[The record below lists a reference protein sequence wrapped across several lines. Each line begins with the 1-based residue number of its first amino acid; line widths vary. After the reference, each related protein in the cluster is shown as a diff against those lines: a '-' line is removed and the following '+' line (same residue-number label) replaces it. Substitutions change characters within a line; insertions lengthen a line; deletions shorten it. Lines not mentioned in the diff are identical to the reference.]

1 MHSVLRLSL
10 AAAMTLT
17 LSPTRTMTSQA
28 PGRIPL
34 PRSGAVCPI
43 QLKTLQLKS
52 NHLRFEYRNSSDKD
66 LQGIVFGVAYFDSVQ
81 DPHRVVVIGGIDRRL
96 RAGQLYKSQLD
107 IGYWRNSGYAGWTLW
122 PAKILF
128 ADGSTWQMGHEVNAC
143 SVVNWLEKQITP
155 PPLPNAVITMVPEHY
170 PEQK

>member
-1 MHSVLRLSL
+1 MIQVPRLLPAL
-10 AAAMTLT
+10 ALALLLSHPRALT
-17 LSPTRTMTSQA
+17 AQDS
-28 PGRIPL
+28 GRKQL
-34 PRSGAVCPI
+34 ATTGATCPI
-43 QLKTLQLKS
+43 QLKFLQLHK
-52 NHLRFEYRNSSDKD
+52 NHLEFEYRNSSDKV
-66 LQGIVFGVAYFDSVQ
+66 LQGIVFGLAYYDSVQ
-81 DPHRVVVIGGIDRRL
+81 DPHRVVVVGGINRL
-96 RAGQLYKSQLD
+96 LRPGKLWKSQLD
-107 IGYWRNSGYAGWTLW
+107 VSYWRNSGYAGWTLW

>member
-107 IGYWRNSGYAGWTLW
+107 MGYWRNSGYAGWVLW
-122 PAKILF
+122 PSKILF
-128 ADGSTWQMGHEVNAC
+128 VDGSTWQMGHESTAC
-143 SVVNWLEKQITP
+143 SIVNWRDKQITP
-155 PPLPNAVITMVPEHY
+155 PSLPAAVLNMPAEAQTDRR
-170 PEQK
+170 